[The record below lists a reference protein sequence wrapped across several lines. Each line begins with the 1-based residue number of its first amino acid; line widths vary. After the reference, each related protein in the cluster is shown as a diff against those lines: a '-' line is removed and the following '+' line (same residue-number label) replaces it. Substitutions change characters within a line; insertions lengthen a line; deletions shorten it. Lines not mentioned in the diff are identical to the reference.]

1 MSNYRMT
8 YLWKSNQPVSSLL
21 SWKTDTVIVRIIPE
35 PVVSLWS
42 YNYMGKANES
52 SYKYCTTSLSQ
63 KMKKIVNSKN
73 RKILLLFKRAFY

>member
-1 MSNYRMT
+1 MSNYRMR
-8 YLWKSNQPVSSLL
+8 YLWKSNQPVSLLL

-52 SYKYCTTSLSQ
+52 SYKYYTTVSH
-63 KMKKIVNSKN
+63 KKWK
-73 RKILLLFKRAFY
+73 K